1 MDNHKVTNQEDC
13 HRPHHRTD
21 RIGRKLLEVI
31 SHEGWVA
38 MQFAHDAGIHILQA
52 PARNH
57 RIVTGNQEAREH
69 LQVAYPLPS
78 RSIGGGVIPCLRN
91 IDRKSE

>member
-1 MDNHKVTNQEDC
+1 MTEL
-13 HRPHHRTD
+13 D
-21 RIGRKLLEVI
+21 RGSFGSKIGLILATIGRELLEVLCHK
-31 SHEGWVA
+31 SWVA